1 MGTLV
6 TDIQTINEDIIFI
19 EQISKLITRR
29 YLSKFLM
36 VKEVY

>member
-29 YLSKFLM
+29 YLSQFLM